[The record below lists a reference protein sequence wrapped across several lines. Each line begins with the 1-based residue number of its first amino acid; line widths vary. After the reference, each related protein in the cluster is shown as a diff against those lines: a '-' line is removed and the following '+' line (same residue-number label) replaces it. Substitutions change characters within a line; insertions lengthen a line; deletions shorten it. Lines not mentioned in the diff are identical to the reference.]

1 MATRLVTL
9 SERLLP
15 TIVKQKK
22 EL

>member
-1 MATRLVTL
+1 MATRLATL